1 MKRSTLQLQRSLW
14 RTLLASIFV
23 VVVLALPGNTRAQ
36 GSGPATAANVSSR
49 LTELTR
55 RLNAKPLDA
64 VAVEDSRAF
73 GVELLDA
80 KRFEDAT
87 QLFALLR
94 LAAPDDPSGFYG
106 GALALFNLHRVD
118 EADVLA
124 RAAVEK
130 AEALSRVSK
139 TSGGNAAAIPAK
151 AFANVAD
158 SLVLLGVVLAVK
170 GDDAGALAAVT
181 RAVTIEPG
189 NFDAQF
195 ALGRALYGSGDPTSA
210 ARAFRAAVALKPA
223 DAQTRFFLAT
233 SLERTGDDA
242 SALAAYKD
250 LVAVAPGVAEGHL
263 GVGALLVKRNGD
275 ELNEGIRELEK
286 ALASNERLYEGQV
299 ALGRALI
306 RTGRVAESIAPLKR
320 AAELAPDN
328 PEPHY
333 QLAIAYRRL
342 GRKDAADAETAIVKK
357 IHAAKRSSSVA
368 RSDEAEP
375 ANKP

>member
-1 MKRSTLQLQRSLW
+1 MATRQAKTWQRALIALGVAASLST
-14 RTLLASIFV
+14 T
-23 VVVLALPGNTRAQ
+23 PTRAQ
-36 GSGPATAANVSSR
+36 TSSAGTLDFDTR
-49 LTELTR
+49 IKVLLSKLREAPTDAGVQTE
-55 RLNAKPLDA
+55 A
-64 VAVEDSRAF
+64 RAL
-73 GVELLDA
+73 GIELLRVTRYEEA
-80 KRFEDAT
+80 AA
-87 QLFALLR
+87 LFVALR
-94 LAAPDDPSGFYG
+94 DAAPEDPAALYG
-106 GALALFNLHRVD
+106 GALALFNLRRIA
-118 EADVLA
+118 EAEVWA
-124 RAAVEK
+124 RAAVDRS
-130 AEALSRVSK
+130 LD
-139 TSGGNAAAIPAK
+139 GGEPGPAAAERAPS
-151 AFANVAD
+151 FGSVAD
-158 SLVLLGVVLAVK
+158 ALVLLGIILSVK
-170 GDDAGALAAVT
+170 GDNSESIAALS
-181 RAVTIEPG
+181 RAVTLAPG

-210 ARAFRAAVALKPA
+210 ARAFRAAIALKPA
-223 DAQTRFFLAT
+223 DAQARFFLAT
-233 SLERTGDDA
+233 SLERAGDDA

-250 LVAVAPGVAEGHL
+250 LIAVAPSVAEGHL
-263 GVGALLVKRNGD
+263 GVGALLVKRNDD

-286 ALASNERLYEGQV
+286 ALAINERLYEGQV

>member
-23 VVVLALPGNTRAQ
+23 VAVLAVPGNARAQ
-36 GSGPATAANVSSR
+36 ASGPATAAYVSSR

-64 VAVEDSRAF
+64 IAVEDSRAF

-87 QLFALLR
+87 QLFAVLR

-106 GALALFNLHRVD
+106 GALALFNLRRVD

-130 AEALSRVSK
+130 AEAFSRVSK
-139 TSGGNAAAIPAK
+139 TSGGSAAAIPAR
-151 AFANVAD
+151 AFANVAN

-181 RAVTIEPG
+181 RAVTIEPD

-195 ALGRALYGSGDPTSA
+195 ALGRALYGAGDPTSA

-223 DAQTRFFLAT
+223 DAQTRFFLAS
-233 SLERTGDDA
+233 SLERAGDDA

-250 LVAVAPGVAEGHL
+250 LVAVAPSVAEGHL

-286 ALASNERLYEGQV
+286 ALAINERLYEGQV

-306 RTGRVAESIAPLKR
+306 RTARVAESIAPLKR

-368 RSDEAEP
+368 RSDEAGP
-375 ANKP
+375 TKKP